1 MDAQG
6 TTQVCPSPVTTA
18 EPGLAVQEGG
28 ALPCYLIVVRG
39 GIPGTMLR
47 LVQSASSLGRSADNT
62 FAIHDDTVSRR
73 HAVIA
78 IDASDDAWL
87 TDLGSTNGT
96 FVDGSR
102 VRGHAPVKVNDGS
115 RIQLGA
121 STLLKFLKLDA
132 CEAGFQREMYER
144 AVRDNLTGLYN
155 RGYFLNQIGPLRDL
169 SAMRELGLAVIL
181 VDIDHFKQVND
192 AHGHDAGD
200 LVLAQVAAALREA
213 TRTEDLVSRYGGEE
227 FVLALPCGSQD
238 QAMERAEH
246 IRLIL
251 ADRTMRAFGVE
262 IRVTASLGVS
272 FTPAER
278 IQDVA
283 IMISAADEALYDAK
297 RTGRNRVSL
306 SRRGLQVCSRMT
318 TSADALVVF
327 SS

>member
-1 MDAQG
+1 MH
-6 TTQVCPSPVTTA
+6 
-18 EPGLAVQEGG
+18 
-28 ALPCYLIVVRG
+28 
-39 GIPGTMLR
+39 
-47 LVQSASSLGRSADNT
+47 RS
-62 FAIHDDTVSRR
+62 
-73 HAVIA
+73 
-78 IDASDDAWL
+78 
-87 TDLGSTNGT
+87 
-96 FVDGSR
+96 
-102 VRGHAPVKVNDGS
+102 KVNDGS

-155 RGYFLNQIGPLRDL
+155 RGYFLNQIGPVRDL

-238 QAMERAEH
+238 QALERAEH
-246 IRLIL
+246 IRLSL
-251 ADRTMRAFGVE
+251 ADRTMRAYGLE

-272 FTPAER
+272 FTPAEQ

-283 IMISAADEALYDAK
+283 VMISAADEALYEAK

-306 SRRGLQVCSRMT
+306 SRRTLPVCSRMT
-318 TSADALVVF
+318 TSADALVIF